1 MNSANSMVAKILG
14 RSPFPLWQR
23 AVLFSVAYLVCAE
36 AGSFLSVR
44 SNLYVSFWLPAGLYV
59 AVLLLNERRAWRGL
73 VLTAFPANLVFD
85 LFHGTKFVSMLP
97 FYFANTVQAGTRARP
112 VKPVLAAP

>member
-1 MNSANSMVAKILG
+1 MNSANSMVAKIFG
-14 RSPFPLWQR
+14 RIPFPLWQR

-59 AVLLLNERRAWRGL
+59 AELLLNARRAWGGL
-73 VLTAFPANLVFD
+73 VLAAFSANL
-85 LFHGTKFVSMLP
+85 LFVLFPGTEFVIIPP
-97 FYFANTVQAGTRARP
+97 FYFRHLVPAGTAGR
-112 VKPVLAAP
+112 VGGGV

>member
-1 MNSANSMVAKILG
+1 MNSANSMVAKIFG
-14 RSPFPLWQR
+14 RIPFPLWQR

-59 AVLLLNERRAWRGL
+59 AVLLLNERRAWRWL
-73 VLTAFPANLVFD
+73 VLTAFPAHPGFD
-85 LFHGTKFVSMLP
+85 LFPGTKFVRLLLFYLRNTGHAVTGRLP
-97 FYFANTVQAGTRARP
+97 V
-112 VKPVLAAP
+112 